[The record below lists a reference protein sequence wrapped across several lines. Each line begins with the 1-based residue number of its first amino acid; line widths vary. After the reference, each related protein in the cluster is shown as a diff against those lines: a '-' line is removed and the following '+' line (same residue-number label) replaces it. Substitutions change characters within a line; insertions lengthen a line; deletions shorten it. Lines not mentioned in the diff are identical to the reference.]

1 MRDLLQFIE
10 AAAPYGFSSQAVQQA
25 FAAIEVQLEQHSYS
39 TNRSFYVYRMLKA
52 EAKLAGE
59 PSTKSERRRWVVA
72 FPSPD
77 AALSF
82 AQHQQFAVVPR
93 LSCVKVAHL
102 LTVLLRNSTIQALI
116 FAADQGENPSGQQL
130 PAGLRIE
137 RSAFLTLLKGASC
150 NG

>member
-1 MRDLLQFIE
+1 MHDLFYLIE
-10 AAAPYGFSSQAVQQA
+10 AADAYGFSSQAVQQA
-25 FAAIEVQLEQHSYS
+25 FAAIEEQLEQYSYS
-39 TNRSFYVYRMLKA
+39 TARFFYVYRMLKS
-52 EAKLAGE
+52 EAKPGE
-59 PSTKSERRRWVVA
+59 KPEAKSIRRRWVLA

-82 AQHQQFAVVPR
+82 AQQQQFQVVPR

-102 LTVLLRNSTIQALI
+102 LTVLLQNSAIHALI
-116 FAADQGENPSGQQL
+116 FAADQGENPSEQQL
-130 PAGLRIE
+130 PTGLRIE